1 LRRTRRVPTSLAKTS
16 RWLKVKVP
24 GWPDSEDRWKQVR
37 LTGRAV
43 IEEGVKIVTSKIEK
57 ERTKILERINKKG
70 RRLEKQFPIDASELN
85 AQLRKVIEWI
95 ALRLRK

>member
-1 LRRTRRVPTSLAKTS
+1 
-16 RWLKVKVP
+16 
-24 GWPDSEDRWKQVR
+24 
-37 LTGRAV
+37 
-43 IEEGVKIVTSKIEK
+43 VTSKIEK